1 MSEYFDL
8 ELLKMRAQVLESA
21 IKSNRDLDYYIKPE
35 FVQLMDDLREAWL
48 SVSTLNK
55 ESQ

>member
-8 ELLKMRAQVLESA
+8 ELLKMRAQVLETA
-21 IKSNRDLDYYIKPE
+21 VKSNRDLDYYIKPE

-48 SVSTLNK
+48 SVSAFNK
-55 ESQ
+55 ESK